1 MSPRG
6 VNNWTALDVMK
17 FLKDNNFV
25 LSHSRGSHIYYLGKY
40 GKETRQVCVPFHGK
54 ASIKP
59 RTLKSI
65 IQQSGIP
72 KEKWINRK

>member
-6 VNNWTALDVMK
+6 VHNWTAEQVIR
-17 FLKDNNFV
+17 FLKDYKFI
-25 LSHSRGSHIYYLGKY
+25 HSYTRGSHFYYFGQY
-40 GKETRQVCVPFHGK
+40 GGQSRQVCVPFHGK
-54 ASIKP
+54 NTLKP

-72 KEKWINRK
+72 KEQWLAK